1 MAVTVAHLTV
11 GAWLTCPPPAPHAPN
26 MLQALRQAAA
36 ARAAAGTDAAA
47 AAGRGGAGGE
57 QGKRRGRQAAAAPP
71 RAADR
76 GQGPRLPAAKRRALS
91 AADELAELAAD
102 YAALRAL
109 KRGKL
114 DEAGFE
120 AATGMTRLGRSA
132 DADGSG
138 DTVCSGSDAEPSGGG
153 GGGGGGGATRPRTA
167 AAAVVRSGGTFEQ
180 TQEALRRRKKR
191 RQKKQQRA
199 AAAAAAAAVAQ

>member
-36 ARAAAGTDAAA
+36 ARAAAGSDAAA

-138 DTVCSGSDAEPSGGG
+138 DAVCSGSDAEPS
-153 GGGGGGGATRPRTA
+153 GGGGGATRPRTA